1 MTSARARRRSRTSG
15 PDRTPVRRM
24 ASVITRLA
32 DGGSE
37 RRLLDVLDAL
47 TDVDHLVVVGEGS
60 SPAKVQ
66 ALGERLE
73 VRVLPSL
80 VRSVDPRN
88 DLRAAAE
95 LRALFRDR
103 DVDAV
108 FTHQSKAGLLGRV
121 AARAA
126 GIGRVYHSA
135 SMASFGPGYGR
146 TESLVFQAAERATA
160 PLVDRYFV
168 VGSDLADRLAA
179 NGVPDRKLS
188 IVRSSIELGPF
199 RSASRRPPPE
209 RRAAFGLDPDAAVLC
224 FVGSLD
230 DRKGAEGFVDLIA
243 EVRARLGGRP
253 VQALIA
259 GDGPHRA
266 TIEAQ
271 LAGDRVAA
279 AATRLLGHTDQ
290 VPAVMA
296 ASDVLVLTSSAEG
309 LPQVLVQAAASALPF
324 ASYDIDGAHE
334 LVAMGARGSVVALHD
349 RRALVGATVDLLRPA
364 AGSAWATLPDA
375 VLDQW
380 APAFVRSRYRTEL
393 VGR

>member
-1 MTSARARRRSRTSG
+1 
-15 PDRTPVRRM
+15 M

-37 RRLLDVLDAL
+37 RRLLDVVEAL
-47 TDVDHLVVVGEGS
+47 PDIEHVVVVGEGS
-60 SPAKVQ
+60 SVAKVE
-66 ALGERLE
+66 ALGEQLE

-80 VRSVDPRN
+80 VRSVDPVN
-88 DLRAAAE
+88 DLRAAAQ
-95 LRALFRDR
+95 LRATFRDG
-103 DVDAV
+103 DFDAV

-126 GIGRVYHSA
+126 GVGRVYHSA

-146 TESLVFQAAERATA
+146 AESAAFQAAERATA

-168 VGSDLADRLAA
+168 VGNDLAARLAA
-179 NGVPDRKLS
+179 NGVPDEKLS

-199 RSASRRPPPE
+199 RAAAQVPASE
-209 RRAAFGLDPDAAVLC
+209 RRAAFGLEADAAVIC

-230 DRKGAEGFVDLIA
+230 DRKGAAGFVELVAD
-243 EVRARLGGRP
+243 VRAGLGGRR

-271 LAGDRVAA
+271 LAREPSAA
-279 AATRLLGHTDQ
+279 PDIRLLGHTDQ

-309 LPQVLVQAAASALPF
+309 LPQVLVQAAATALPF
-324 ASYDIDGAHE
+324 VSYDIDGAHE
-334 LVAMGARGSVVALHD
+334 LVAMGASGTVVPLHH
-349 RRALVGATVDLLRPA
+349 REALVDATVDLLRPGA
-364 AGSAWATLPDA
+364 TPEPATLPDA

-380 APAFVRSRYRTEL
+380 APSFVRSRYRTEL
-393 VGR
+393 VGG

>member
-1 MTSARARRRSRTSG
+1 
-15 PDRTPVRRM
+15 M

-37 RRLLDVLDAL
+37 RRLLDVVEAL
-47 TDVDHLVVVGEGS
+47 PDIDHVVVVGEGS
-60 SPAKVQ
+60 SAAKVE
-66 ALGERLE
+66 ALGQQLE

-88 DLRAAAE
+88 DLRAAAD
-95 LRALFRDR
+95 LRATFRDGNF
-103 DVDAV
+103 DAV

-121 AARAA
+121 AARVA
-126 GIGRVYHSA
+126 GVGRVYHSA

-146 TESLVFQAAERATA
+146 AESLAFRSAERATA

-179 NGVPDRKLS
+179 NGVPDAKLS

-199 RSASRRPPPE
+199 RCASRLPMSE
-209 RRAAFGLDPDAAVLC
+209 RRATFGLDPHAAVIC

-230 DRKGAEGFVDLIA
+230 DRKGAAGFVDLVA
-243 EVRARLGGRP
+243 DVRARLGGRP
-253 VQALIA
+253 VQALVA

-271 LAGDRVAA
+271 QDGDPTAA
-279 AATRLLGHTDQ
+279 RDIRLLGHTDQ

-309 LPQVLVQAAASALPF
+309 LPQVLVQAAATALPF
-324 ASYDIDGAHE
+324 VSYDIDGAHE
-334 LVAMGARGSVVALHD
+334 LVAMGACGSIVALHD
-349 RRALVGATVDLLRPA
+349 RQALVEATVARLRPA
-364 AGSAWATLPDA
+364 AACARATLPDA
-375 VLDQW
+375 ALDQW
-380 APAFVRSRYRTEL
+380 APAFVRSRYRSEL
-393 VGR
+393 TGR